1 MQELHHGLGA
11 GVDVQL
17 LIDIG
22 DVAAQR
28 AGADAEVILD
38 LFVKKPLG
46 ELLQDIFS
54 RGVSRWSS
62 DEG

>member
-1 MQELHHGLGA
+1 M
-11 GVDVQL
+11 QL

-38 LFVKKPLG
+38 LFVKEPLG
-46 ELLQDIFS
+46 KLFQDICFA
-54 RGVSRWSS
+54 RG
-62 DEG
+62 EPLEIG